1 MEIKKPAIAGTLE
14 SSDAQVA
21 VEPAEDGIELYLESS
36 VMNQYGRQ
44 IKATVLETLERLGV
58 ENARVTVVD
67 KGALD
72 CTIKARVEC
81 AVFRSCDAERFRL
94 RRTMMFMN
102 AQKPGLI
109 KDAYIYGCDSIMLDL
124 EDAVAENQKD
134 AARFSL
140 YHALKTI
147 DYGET
152 EVIVRINGLD
162 TPHWQEDIRVCVA
175 GGADG
180 IRIAKCESAQDVLTV
195 EKAVEA
201 AEEEFGVEKG
211 RTLLMAALESPKGI
225 LNAYEICAASPRMF
239 GVAISGGDFR
249 KCMQTTPQRDGV
261 DMLAARGQMLIAAR
275 AAGIQCFDTVFTNL
289 DDQEGFE
296 AEVLQNKA
304 MGFDGKSLINPKQIR
319 FVHQVFAP
327 TEKEIRQA
335 EKIVR
340 AYREQSAAGVGVF
353 TVDGKMIDIAFIPG
367 AERTLKL
374 ARACGLWEGD
384 LV

>member
-1 MEIKKPAIAGTLE
+1 MIERPKP
-14 SSDAQVA
+14 
-21 VEPAEDGIELYLESS
+21 
-36 VMNQYGRQ
+36 
-44 IKATVLETLERLGV
+44 
-58 ENARVTVVD
+58 
-67 KGALD
+67 
-72 CTIKARVEC
+72 
-81 AVFRSCDAERFRL
+81 ERFRL

-102 AQKPGLI
+102 AQKPSLI
-109 KDAYIYGCDSIMLDL
+109 KDAYIYGSDSIMLDL

-140 YHALKTI
+140 YHALTTI
-147 DYGET
+147 DYGDT

-195 EKAVEA
+195 EAAVEA
-201 AEEEFGVEKG
+201 AEKEFGVEVG
-211 RTLLMAALESPKGI
+211 RTLLMAALESPRGI
-225 LNAYEICAASPRMF
+225 LNAYEICSASERMF

-249 KCMQTTPQRDGV
+249 KCMQTTVQPDGV

-275 AAGIQCFDTVFTNL
+275 AAGIQCFDTVFTDL
-289 DDQEGFE
+289 DDDEGFE
-296 AEVLQNKA
+296 REVRQNKA

-319 FVHQVFAP
+319 PVHKIFAP
-327 TEKEIRQA
+327 TEKEVRQA

-340 AYREQSAAGVGVF
+340 AYEEQSKAGVGVF
-353 TVDGKMIDIAFIPG
+353 TVDGKMIDIAFVPG
-367 AERTLKL
+367 ARRTLKL
-374 ARACGLWEGD
+374 AKACNMYKGD

>member
-1 MEIKKPAIAGTLE
+1 MIVRPKP
-14 SSDAQVA
+14 
-21 VEPAEDGIELYLESS
+21 
-36 VMNQYGRQ
+36 
-44 IKATVLETLERLGV
+44 
-58 ENARVTVVD
+58 
-67 KGALD
+67 
-72 CTIKARVEC
+72 
-81 AVFRSCDAERFRL
+81 ERFRL

-140 YHALKTI
+140 YHALTTI
-147 DYGET
+147 DYGNT

-162 TPHWQEDIRVCVA
+162 TPHWEEDIRVCVA

-180 IRIAKCESAQDVLTV
+180 IRIAKCESAQDVHTV
-195 EKAVEA
+195 EAAVEA
-201 AEEEFGVEKG
+201 AEKEFGKEVG

-225 LNAYEICAASPRMF
+225 LNAYEICSASERMF

-249 KCMQTTPQRDGV
+249 KCMQTTFQPDGV
-261 DMLAARGQMLIAAR
+261 DMLFARGQMLLAAR

-289 DDQEGFE
+289 DDEEGFH

-319 FVHQVFAP
+319 YVHEVFAP
-327 TEKEIRQA
+327 TEKEICQA

-340 AYREQSAAGVGVF
+340 AFTEQSKAGVGVF
-353 TVDGKMIDIAFIPG
+353 TVDGKMIDVAFIPG
-367 AERTLKL
+367 AQRTLKL
-374 ARACGLWEGD
+374 ARACGLYEGD

>member
-1 MEIKKPAIAGTLE
+1 MIPRPKP
-14 SSDAQVA
+14 
-21 VEPAEDGIELYLESS
+21 
-36 VMNQYGRQ
+36 
-44 IKATVLETLERLGV
+44 
-58 ENARVTVVD
+58 
-67 KGALD
+67 
-72 CTIKARVEC
+72 
-81 AVFRSCDAERFRL
+81 ERFRL

-147 DYGET
+147 DYGDT

-180 IRIAKCESAQDVLTV
+180 IRIAKCESAQDVKT
-195 EKAVEA
+195 VEA
-201 AEEEFGVEKG
+201 AVTEAEKEFGVEVG

-225 LNAYEICAASPRMF
+225 LNAYEICTASDRMF

-249 KCMQTTPQRDGV
+249 KCMQTKFQPDGV
-261 DMLAARGQMLIAAR
+261 DMLVARGQMLIAAR
-275 AAGIQCFDTVFTNL
+275 AAGVQCFDTVYTNL
-289 DDQEGFE
+289 DDMAGNE
-296 AEVLQNKA
+296 AEVRQNKA
-304 MGFDGKSLINPKQIR
+304 TGFDGKSQNNPKQIR
-319 FVHQVFAP
+319 LVHEIFAP
-327 TEKEIRQA
+327 TEKEILQA

-384 LV
+384 LVCKTQ

>member
-1 MEIKKPAIAGTLE
+1 MIKRPKP
-14 SSDAQVA
+14 
-21 VEPAEDGIELYLESS
+21 
-36 VMNQYGRQ
+36 
-44 IKATVLETLERLGV
+44 
-58 ENARVTVVD
+58 
-67 KGALD
+67 
-72 CTIKARVEC
+72 
-81 AVFRSCDAERFRL
+81 ERFRL

-140 YHALKTI
+140 YHALTTI
-147 DYGET
+147 DYGNT

-180 IRIAKCESAQDVLTV
+180 IRIAKCESAQDVKTV
-195 EKAVEA
+195 EEHVAA
-201 AEEEFGVEKG
+201 AEREFGVEVG

-225 LNAYEICAASPRMF
+225 MNAYEICTASDRML
-239 GVAISGGDFR
+239 GCAISG
-249 KCMQTTPQRDGV
+249 
-261 DMLAARGQMLIAAR
+261 QMLMAAR
-275 AAGIQCFDTVFTNL
+275 AAGVQCFDTVFTDL
-289 DDQEGFE
+289 DDNEGFE
-296 AEVLQNKA
+296 AEVRQNKA

-319 FVHQVFAP
+319 LVHQVFAP
-327 TEKEIRQA
+327 TEKEVAQA
-335 EKIVR
+335 EAMVS
-340 AYREQSAAGVGVF
+340 AFREAAAAGIGVF
-353 TVDGKMIDIAFIPG
+353 TVNGKMVDVAFIPG

-374 ARACGLWEGD
+374 AKACGMYEGD

>member
-1 MEIKKPAIAGTLE
+1 MIRRPKP
-14 SSDAQVA
+14 
-21 VEPAEDGIELYLESS
+21 
-36 VMNQYGRQ
+36 
-44 IKATVLETLERLGV
+44 
-58 ENARVTVVD
+58 
-67 KGALD
+67 
-72 CTIKARVEC
+72 
-81 AVFRSCDAERFRL
+81 ERFRL

-140 YHALKTI
+140 YHALTTI
-147 DYGET
+147 DYGNT

-180 IRIAKCESAQDVLTV
+180 IRIAKCESALDVRVV
-195 EKAVEA
+195 EQAVTEA
-201 AEEEFGVEKG
+201 EKEFGVEVG

-225 LNAYEICAASPRMF
+225 LNAYEICSASDRMF

-249 KCMQTTPQRDGV
+249 KCMQTSFQRSGV

-275 AAGIQCFDTVFTNL
+275 AAGIQCFDTVFTDL
-289 DDQEGFE
+289 DDEEGFK

-319 FVHQVFAP
+319 LVHEVFAP
-327 TEKEIRQA
+327 TEKEVRQA
-335 EKIVR
+335 EAVVR
-340 AYREQSAAGVGVF
+340 AFVEQSAAGVGVF
-353 TVDGKMIDIAFIPG
+353 TVNGKMIDVAFIPG
-367 AERTLKL
+367 AQRTLRL
-374 ARACGLWEGD
+374 AKACGMYEGD